1 MTVLLGKVGKI
12 FVRVTRV
19 FRKEQS
25 ITLSA
30 EGIVVRDGS
39 HNVLIQLFEVDE
51 IEGVKINKV
60 TSDENYLVLK
70 KFSGEQ
76 VAIGE
81 LLIVARGFAEF
92 ERAILASLRDF
103 PAYWRELI
111 DKSQANEAAVIWRAK
126 SR

>member
-39 HNVLIQLFEVDE
+39 HNVLLQLFEVDE

-81 LLIVARGFAEF
+81 LVARGFAEF